1 MIDTY
6 QTESKGGVLISLSQ
20 PVGIARLLKFVTN
33 GHCDT

>member
-6 QTESKGGVLISLSQ
+6 QTESKGGVLISQ